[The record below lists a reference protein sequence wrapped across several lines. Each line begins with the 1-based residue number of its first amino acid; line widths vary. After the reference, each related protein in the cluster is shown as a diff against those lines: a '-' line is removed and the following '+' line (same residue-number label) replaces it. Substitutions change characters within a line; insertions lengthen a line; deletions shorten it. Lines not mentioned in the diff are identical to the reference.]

1 MVRRMGKFNTR
12 RIVVGLAGWIVAM
25 ALASSLTLAQQKPAT
40 PPPPAIAEVGQDGV
54 QRASVTLDSYSFA
67 PEHLIVQ
74 AGMPMELT
82 LTSVTTLVPHNLTL
96 KEPAGELLIAQ
107 EVGPGQTA
115 KVTFT
120 PTKPGTYLFYCDKKL
135 PFFPSHRE
143 QGMEGRLEVR
153 P

>member
-1 MVRRMGKFNTR
+1 MVA
-12 RIVVGLAGWIVAM
+12 VLAGGMVA
-25 ALASSLTLAQQKPAT
+25 AAVASSLTLAQQKPAV
-40 PPPPAIAEVGQDGV
+40 PPPPAVAEVGSDGV
-54 QRASVTLDSYSFA
+54 QRASITLDSYSFA
-67 PEHLIVQ
+67 PQHLIVQ
-74 AGMPMELT
+74 ADKPVELT
-82 LTSVTTLVPHNLTL
+82 LVSVTTLVPHNLTL
-96 KEPAGELLIAQ
+96 KEPAAGLSIAQ

-120 PTKPGTYLFYCDKKL
+120 PTKPGTYVFYCDKKL

>member
-1 MVRRMGKFNTR
+1 MHKIDTKRMVA
-12 RIVVGLAGWIVAM
+12 VLAGGIVATL
-25 ALASSLTLAQQKPAT
+25 LAGSLAFAQQKPAVA
-40 PPPPAIAEVGQDGV
+40 PPPAVAEVGSDGV
-54 QRASVTLDSYSFA
+54 QRASITLDSYSFA
-67 PEHLIVQ
+67 PQHLIVQ
-74 AGMPMELT
+74 ADKPVELT
-82 LTSVTTLVPHNLTL
+82 LISVTTLVPHNLTL
-96 KEPAGELLIAQ
+96 KEPAAGLSIAQ

-120 PTKPGTYLFYCDKKL
+120 PTKPGTYPFYCDKKL